1 MGGQVDSKKVADIRR
16 IPWESNREQ
25 VVATGKQKRREET
38 QGGIPGAIYQ
48 FFVQSGFVRTKNPG
62 PVGLIVVNGCA
73 ICGGEREPG
82 RRHTARRST
91 QRRYCPDFVAAERP
105 SVV

>member
-38 QGGIPGAIYQ
+38 QGGILGAIYQ

-62 PVGLIVVNGCA
+62 PIGLIVINGRA
-73 ICGGEREPG
+73 ISRGKRVPA
-82 RRHTARRST
+82 RRHAAGTSSERRH
-91 QRRYCPDFVAAERP
+91 RPDLVAT
-105 SVV
+105 